1 MCVHADAE
9 DGQEEEEEEE
19 SGNLSKKRKPWGDTS
34 YFCPV
39 ALSERGVLWPGS
51 EEHALRY
58 MYMYMYIHVHVLYLR
73 TNCIYM
79 FMLSSPVYQ
88 VEMICLALLCICIGN
103 SAHVT

>member
-1 MCVHADAE
+1 MHAHLHTVHVQCIYSHAYHRLECVCVHADAG

-58 MYMYMYIHVHVLYLR
+58 MYMYMYIHVQ
-73 TNCIYM
+73 CIYM
-79 FMLSSPVYQ
+79 YMY
-88 VEMICLALLCICIGN
+88 MYC
-103 SAHVT
+103 T